1 MRLTLV
7 AAACFGA
14 VLAADCARGAPTPA
28 PATAREAIDRLIDS
42 ARAVGL
48 PTGPLISKVR
58 EGESKGASD
67 ERILGAVQA
76 QLREEAAPPRRP

>member
-14 VLAADCARGAPTPA
+14 VLAADCARSAPTPA
-28 PATAREAIDRLIDS
+28 PNAARAAIDRLIDP

-48 PTGPLISKVR
+48 PTAPLMSKVR

-67 ERILGAVQA
+67 ELILDAVQA
-76 QLREEAAPPRRP
+76 QLREEAAAPRKP